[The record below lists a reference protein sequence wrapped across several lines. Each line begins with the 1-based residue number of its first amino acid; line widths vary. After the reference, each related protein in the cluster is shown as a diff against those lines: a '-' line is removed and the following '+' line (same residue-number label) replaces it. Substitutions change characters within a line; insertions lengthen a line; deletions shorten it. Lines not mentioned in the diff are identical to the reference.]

1 MKAGNAPL
9 PPLWKERGKSLL
21 LRRHR
26 MQPGDQV
33 VEVAVGHMGVVAKA
47 HRRLEVVAV
56 LVDAGGDHSLDL
68 GVGPGADAL
77 ALARRDVARH
87 RIAPGPGE
95 FEAADAELVGEFA
108 PARPHRRMA
117 LHAVADGGEVEALL

>member
-33 VEVAVGHMGVVAKA
+33 VEVAVGHVGVVAKA

-56 LVDAGGDHSLDL
+56 LVDTGGDHRLDL

-77 ALARRDVARH
+77 GLARGDIARH
-87 RIAPGPGE
+87 RLAPGPRKL
-95 FEAADAELVGEFA
+95 EAAGTELGRKFA
-108 PARPHRRMA
+108 PTRSHRRMA
-117 LHAVADGGEVEALL
+117 V